1 MCLPWEKVEVRIC
14 NFVNTNYILRYKRND
29 ILLGNKIG
37 NVDQNIGE
45 ANV

>member
-1 MCLPWEKVEVRIC
+1 MCLPWEEAEVRI
-14 NFVNTNYILRYKRND
+14 FSSVSTNYILRYKRNE

-37 NVDQNIGE
+37 KVDQNIGE